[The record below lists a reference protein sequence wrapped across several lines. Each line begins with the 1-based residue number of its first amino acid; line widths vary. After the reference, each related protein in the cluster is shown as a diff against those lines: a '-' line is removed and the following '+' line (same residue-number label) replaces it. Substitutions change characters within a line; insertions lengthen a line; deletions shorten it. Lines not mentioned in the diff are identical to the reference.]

1 MKHKTGKIL
10 AGIAVAAAA
19 VAFALTAPAVTE
31 NTEWWDVPP
40 TNTLAQVRTAAGF
53 AKGSDLTTHTGNTT
67 VHITATE
74 RTNWNSAYTKS
85 QTDYVPSGGGF
96 HDVGAGFTLVI
107 PATNSVPG
115 QSQSSHYY
123 GGIRTKNGDD
133 YTSYAHDGIAY
144 HRNGVTYDFFWD
156 LTDPYGIVRRT
167 ELSGYKPTQ
176 SAISSPSAD
185 GNTHQFI
192 DTISQNANGIITA
205 TKRTVRPATTWQSG
219 IVQLTDSYS
228 STSTSYAPTANAL
241 KNGVANA
248 KSYTDT
254 STNDLYGVIVRL
266 LAGKLGNSGL
276 QTISFPS
283 MDDEYEI
290 LFGAQPGG
298 TYVEVYNGDEGS
310 YVRYGYDGIDNCG
323 EHLSLPNETGTLALQ
338 ATTLSGYG
346 ITDALKADTA
356 TLTNNAAFVE
366 SVAAVSPPTD
376 LTGYAT
382 ETYVTDTVSTS
393 YIRQKLGVYL
403 YVGQDGGIY
412 VHTPDEQ

>member
-1 MKHKTGKIL
+1 MKHKTGNIM

-19 VAFALTAPAVTE
+19 VAIALAAPAVTE

-53 AKGSDLTTHTGNTT
+53 AKNSDLTTHTGNTT
-67 VHITATE
+67 IHITANE
-74 RTNWNSAYTKS
+74 RTNWNSAYNFSLNSFILAT
-85 QTDYVPSGGGF
+85 TGF
-96 HDVGAGFTLVI
+96 HEVEAGNTIVFPV
-107 PATNSVPG
+107 ASSVDG
-115 QSQSSHYY
+115 QTGGPY

-133 YTSYAHDGIAY
+133 YTSYAHNGVAV
-144 HRNGVTYDFFWD
+144 HRNGSTIDFDWS
-156 LTDPYGIVRRT
+156 TTANNGVVRRM
-167 ELSGYKPTQ
+167 ELAGYKPTQ
-176 SAISSPSAD
+176 SAVSSPSAS
-185 GNTHQFI
+185 GNTYQFI
-192 DTISQNANGIITA
+192 DTISQNANGVISA
-205 TKRTVRPATTWQSG
+205 TKKTVRSASTSQSG
-219 IVQLTDSYS
+219 IVQLTDSYA

-356 TLTNNAAFVE
+356 TLTNNAAFVAA
-366 SVAAVSPPTD
+366 VAAVSPPTD

-412 VHTPDEQ
+412 VHTPEE